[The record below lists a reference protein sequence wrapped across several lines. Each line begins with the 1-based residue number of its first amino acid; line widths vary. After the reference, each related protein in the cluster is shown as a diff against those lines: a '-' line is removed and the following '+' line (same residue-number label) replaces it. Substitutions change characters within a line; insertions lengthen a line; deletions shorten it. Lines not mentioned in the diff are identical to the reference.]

1 MRMFSAD
8 RSEEPVL
15 KENVNVSDKETV
27 VIIGGGPAGLTAA
40 WELVKDGGADKYDV
54 TLLEESQEFGGI
66 ARTVK
71 HDGNRMDIGGHRFF
85 SKDERI
91 MRWWEETLPLQGA
104 PSYDDR
110 KLGRVHEL
118 EPGGPDPEKTDKV
131 MLKRHRVS
139 RIFWNKHFFDYPI
152 SLSMNTLK
160 AMGPKLTVVAGCSY
174 LKSVFHKLPEDNL
187 ENFYI
192 NRFGRKLY
200 SMFFEGYTEKL
211 WGRHPSVISADWGSQ
226 RVKGLSIMGV
236 LKNAFRKL
244 LPKKRD
250 SEEVETSLIEEFW
263 YPKLGPGQLWETVA
277 QNAEDAGVTIIKG
290 AKVVELDQ
298 HDGRIASLVYEDEH
312 GARTTL
318 TADEFISSMPI
329 KDLVD
334 AIDDGDEH
342 APKDI
347 VRIADGLPY
356 RDFVTVGLLV
366 KHLKLRNTTDIPT
379 LGNPPIVPDCWI
391 YVQDPG
397 YKVGRLQIFN
407 NWSPYLVK
415 DVDDTVWIGLEYF
428 CEEGDDFWNMSDEE
442 ATRFA
447 ISELTRM
454 GVINGSHEVLDA
466 HRERVK
472 KAYPAYFD
480 TYDEMPDVVDYLD
493 SFGNLYCVG
502 RNGQHRYNNMDHSM
516 ATAIEAV
523 GNIKSGKPTKEN
535 IWSVNTDKSYHESK

>member
-1 MRMFSAD
+1 M
-8 RSEEPVL
+8 
-15 KENVNVSDKETV
+15 SDKESV

-40 WELVKDGGADKYDV
+40 WELIKDGGDARYDV
-54 TLLEESQEFGGI
+54 TVLEESQEFGGI
-66 ARTVK
+66 ARTVR
-71 HDGNRMDIGGHRFF
+71 HNGNRMDIGGHRFF
-85 SKDERI
+85 SKDDRI
-91 MRWWEETLPLQGA
+91 MQWWAQTLPLQGA
-104 PSYDDR
+104 PSYDDK
-110 KLGRVHEL
+110 KLGRSHEL

-152 SLSMNTLK
+152 SLSVSTLK
-160 AMGPKLTVVAGCSY
+160 AMGPRITVEAGFSY

-211 WGRHPSVISADWGSQ
+211 WGRHPSEISADWGSQ

-236 LKNAFRKL
+236 LKNAVQKL
-244 LPKKRD
+244 LPKKR
-250 SEEVETSLIEEFW
+250 SNAEVETSLIEEFW
-263 YPKLGPGQLWETVA
+263 YPKLGPGQLWETVE
-277 QNAEDAGVTIIKG
+277 QNCVDAGVTVLTG
-290 AKVVELDQ
+290 AKVVAIHREN
-298 HDGRIASLVYEDEH
+298 GAIASVDYEDAE
-312 GARTTL
+312 GKRTTL
-318 TADEFISSMPI
+318 KADQFISSMPV
-329 KDLVD
+329 KDLVEALD
-334 AIDDGDEH
+334 TEQDP
-342 APKDI
+342 APQDMVAVAK
-347 VRIADGLPY
+347 GLPY
-356 RDFVTVGLLV
+356 RDFVTLGILV
-366 KHLKLRNTTDIPT
+366 KRLKLKNTTDIPT

-428 CEEGDDFWNMSDEE
+428 CEEGDDFWNMTDEE

-447 ISELTRM
+447 IKELTRM
-454 GVINGSHEVLDA
+454 GVINGAHEVLDA

-480 TYDEMPDVVDYLD
+480 TYDQMPELVEYLD

-523 GNIKSGKPTKEN
+523 GNIKEHRTSKRN
-535 IWSVNTDKSYHESK
+535 VWSVNTEKSYHESK

>member
-1 MRMFSAD
+1 MDARPAD
-8 RSEEPVL
+8 G
-15 KENVNVSDKETV
+15 KQKETV

-40 WELVKDGGADKYDV
+40 WELVKDGGSDRYDV
-54 TLLEESQEFGGI
+54 TVLEETEEFGGI

-71 HDGNRMDIGGHRFF
+71 YHGNRMDIGGHRFF

-91 MRWWEETLPLQGA
+91 MDWWKQTLPLQGA
-104 PSYDDR
+104 PSYDDK
-110 KLGRVHEL
+110 KLGREHEL
-118 EPGGPDPEKTDKV
+118 EPGGPDPETTDEV

-139 RIFWNKHFFDYPI
+139 RIYWNKHFLDYPI
-152 SLSMNTLK
+152 SLSVDTLK
-160 AMGPKLTVVAGCSY
+160 AMGPRITMSAGFSY
-174 LKSVFHKLPEDNL
+174 LKSVVHKLPEDNL

-236 LKNAFRKL
+236 LKNAVQKL
-244 LPKKRD
+244 MPKQRD
-250 SEEVETSLIEEFW
+250 NDEVETSLIEEFW
-263 YPKLGPGQLWETVA
+263 YPKLGPGQLWETVER
-277 QNAEDAGVTIIKG
+277 NAREAGAKVITG
-290 AKVVELDQ
+290 AKVVEVRQ
-298 HDGRIASLVYEDEH
+298 QDGAISSVVYESSD
-312 GARTTL
+312 GTRTEL
-318 TADEFISSMPI
+318 KADQFVSSMPV
-329 KDLVD
+329 KDLVEALD
-334 AIDDGDEH
+334 TTS
-342 APKDI
+342 APAP
-347 VRIADGLPY
+347 ADMKEVAQGLPY

-366 KHLKLRNTTDIPT
+366 KKMGLKNTTDIPT

-397 YKVGRLQIFN
+397 YKVGRIQIFN
-407 NWSPYLVK
+407 NWSPYLVE

-428 CEEGDDFWNMSDEE
+428 CTEGDAFWNLSDDE
-442 ATRFA
+442 ARKFA
-447 ISELTRM
+447 IQEMTRM
-454 GVINGSHEVLDA
+454 GVISGPDDVLDA

-480 TYDEMPDVVDYLD
+480 TYDCMPELVEYLD

-523 GNIKSGKPTKEN
+523 DNIREHKDSKDN
-535 IWSVNTDKSYHESK
+535 VWSVNTDKAYHETK

>member
-1 MRMFSAD
+1 MSH
-8 RSEEPVL
+8 
-15 KENVNVSDKETV
+15 KESV

-40 WELVKDGGADKYDV
+40 WELIKDGGADRYDV
-54 TLLEESQEFGGI
+54 TVLEESQEFGGI

-71 HDGNRMDIGGHRFF
+71 HNGNRMDIGGHRFF
-85 SKDERI
+85 SKDQRI
-91 MRWWEETLPLQGA
+91 MDWWADVLPVQGA
-104 PSYDDR
+104 PSYDDK
-110 KLGRVHEL
+110 KLGRSHEL
-118 EPGGPDPEKTDKV
+118 EPGGPDPEKTDRV

-139 RIFWNKHFFDYPI
+139 RIYWNKHFFDYPI
-152 SLSMNTLK
+152 SLTPATLR
-160 AMGPKLTVVAGCSY
+160 ALGPKLTMEVGMSY
-174 LKSVFHKLPEDNL
+174 LQSMVHKLPEDNL

-211 WGRHPSVISADWGSQ
+211 WGRHPSEISADWGAQ
-226 RVKGLSIMGV
+226 RVKGLSVIGV
-236 LKNAFRKL
+236 LKNAVQHV
-244 LPKKRD
+244 LPQNLRANR
-250 SEEVETSLIEEFW
+250 EVETSLIEEFW
-263 YPKLGPGQLWETVA
+263 YPKLGPGQLWETVE
-277 QNAEDAGVTIIKG
+277 QNCVDAGVTVLTG
-290 AKVVELDQ
+290 AKVVGLNRA
-298 HDGRIASLVYEDEH
+298 DGKIASVDYEQD
-312 GARTTL
+312 GKRVTL
-318 TADEFISSMPI
+318 KADQFISSMPV
-329 KDLVD
+329 KDLVEALD
-334 AIDDGDEH
+334 TQKQP
-342 APKDI
+342 APQDM
-347 VRIADGLPY
+347 VHVAQGLPY

-366 KHLKLRNTTDIPT
+366 KHLKIKNTTDIPT

-415 DVDDTVWIGLEYF
+415 NVDDSVWIGLEYF
-428 CEEGDDFWNMSDEE
+428 CQEGDDFWNLSDEE

-447 ISELTRM
+447 INELTRM
-454 GVINGSHEVLDA
+454 GIISGAHEVLDS

-480 TYDEMPDVVDYLD
+480 TYEQMPELVEYID

-523 GNIKSGKPTKEN
+523 GNIKTNKTSKRN
-535 IWSVNTDKSYHESK
+535 VWSVNTEQSYHESK